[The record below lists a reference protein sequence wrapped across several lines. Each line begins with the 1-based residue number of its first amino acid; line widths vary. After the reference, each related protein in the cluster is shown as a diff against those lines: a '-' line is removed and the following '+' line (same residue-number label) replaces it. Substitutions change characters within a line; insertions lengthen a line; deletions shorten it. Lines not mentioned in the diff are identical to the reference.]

1 MEAIK
6 CSTKSYGWP
15 KSHDSTATET
25 VLIKQK
31 AFCTLGREDE
41 EEEKV
46 NSSECNCKLEEA
58 GEKGSVLIV
67 EILVM

>member
-6 CSTKSYGWP
+6 NSTKSYWWP
-15 KSHDSTATET
+15 KRHDSTATET

-31 AFCTLGREDE
+31 AFSTLGREDE
-41 EEEKV
+41 EEEEV

-58 GEKGSVLIV
+58 GEKGNALIMA
-67 EILVM
+67 ILVM